1 MCLPI
6 SNSGFLIVRQKQ
18 LNLVAKGLVTL
29 LWYFLFQAENVS
41 VTKDIRRVEN
51 AYHMEAE
58 VCNDG
63 KPLTLWRQLQSSFI
77 LKLKFTRERILMVM
91 TKDGFSLKWF

>member
-1 MCLPI
+1 MAVLRKFGTSRQAVHFVYCVSSYFKL
-6 SNSGFLIVRQKQ
+6 LIVRQKQ

-29 LWYFLFQAENVS
+29 LWYFLFQAENVT

-58 VCNDG
+58 VCND
-63 KPLTLWRQLQSSFI
+63 
-77 LKLKFTRERILMVM
+77 
-91 TKDGFSLKWF
+91 